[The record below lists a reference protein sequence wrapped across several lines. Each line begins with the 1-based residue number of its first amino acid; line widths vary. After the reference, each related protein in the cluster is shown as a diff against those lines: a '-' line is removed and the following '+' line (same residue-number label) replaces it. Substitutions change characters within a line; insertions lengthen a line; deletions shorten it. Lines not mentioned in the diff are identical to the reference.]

1 MIQILVKKCVI
12 SLYMNEKRMPF
23 MNFKIVH
30 AKNSKME
37 FSKTIKIWHIYS
49 LRF

>member
-1 MIQILVKKCVI
+1 
-12 SLYMNEKRMPF
+12 MPF
-23 MNFKIVH
+23 INFKMVN

-37 FSKTIKIWHIYS
+37 FKKTAKIWHIYS